1 MSMFNLTFLS
11 LLVQLYISNTFLSDR
26 ERDRDGQKDK
36 ERRQTTVRETDRQ
49 NRKGEMVVLVNRWLE
64 PLFLYKLDFREA
76 TKPTS
81 SLNNYMY
88 VLY

>member
-1 MSMFNLTFLS
+1 MSMFNLTFLC

-26 ERDRDGQKDK
+26 ERETEMDRKTKRGG
-36 ERRQTTVRETDRQ
+36 RQLLEKHRQ